1 MTTKCAGF
9 LCQSLHLSICDGSLH
24 AGNRFGS
31 TVFIHVVEIHLGD
44 LHFTSSKT
52 EMLHCGSVTTCS
64 AWLPKQKAPLA
75 LKMLCTA
82 SCPVHGSAL
91 REGAMCWAALAREQE
106 ELQELTSAVHGKP
119 SRWWWVM
126 THGSRG
132 ISHHFVFLTGLTVI
146 FFLFALQ
153 LLLCFSFIFYFY
165 FYFFILYC
173 SMQF

>member
-1 MTTKCAGF
+1 MCRF
-9 LCQSLHLSICDGSLH
+9 SVSVSPPLHLWWIFACRQQVWKH
-24 AGNRFGS
+24 RVH
-31 TVFIHVVEIHLGD
+31 THVVEIHLGD

-119 SRWWWVM
+119 SWWWGVM

-165 FYFFILYC
+165 FYFFIL
-173 SMQF
+173 